1 MQSYNP
7 AIPGCT
13 FSRLY
18 SMVAKHVNKEK
29 SRQKTSVLAINAL
42 LHSLATLTATFCAVV
57 FYRYL

>member
-18 SMVAKHVNKEK
+18 SMGAKHVNKENCW
-29 SRQKTSVLAINAL
+29 QKTSVLAINAL
-42 LHSLATLTATFCAVV
+42 LHSLANLTATFRTVV